1 LARTART
8 LSGMPQEEEYLTRAA
23 EAYRQALDLYSKV
36 LGFAGVPRNM
46 RVAQSGLKQVEQR
59 ITDLL
64 RDADQPSAPQN
75 RSSLFFQSPNPR
87 EVAPWA

>member
-1 LARTART
+1 MA
-8 LSGMPQEEEYLTRAA
+8 QEEEYLTRAA

-59 ITDLL
+59 IADLS
-64 RDADQPSAPQN
+64 RDADQPGAPQN
-75 RSSLFFQSPNPR
+75 RSSLFFQSPHPH
-87 EVAPWA
+87 EVAP